1 MIIITENLNPTIKK
15 LVSTAV
21 VTLALT
27 ISHQVLAQP
36 CMEVPEEMKFC
47 GKNIDLTRYD
57 MHQRFDREQI
67 TFLYSHQRSIMML
80 KNANQIFPIVAPI
93 LKANDIPADM
103 IYLMVI
109 ESNLNKL
116 AVSPAK
122 AAGLWQFLSRTAQT
136 YGLEVNDEIDERYH
150 IEKATVAACKYLKD
164 AYAKFGDWATACAS
178 YNAGMNGI
186 SAKLEAQQADS
197 SFDLYLIEETSR
209 YVFRIMAAKHFF
221 QHPADYGFHL
231 SKKDFYHTIRTR
243 DVVVNTAVADWAQ
256 WAKEQGINYAILRDF
271 NPWIRSNRLTN
282 KQGKIYTVKIPLV
295 EDLKYSAS
303 KVKIYNHSWIE

>member
-1 MIIITENLNPTIKK
+1 MQNRIILFLFSILLSVGGLHGQNSC
-15 LVSTAV
+15 V
-21 VTLALT
+21 
-27 ISHQVLAQP
+27 
-36 CMEVPEEMKFC
+36 EVPDHIIFC
-47 GKNIDLTRYD
+47 GKKIDLTRYD
-57 MHQRFDREQI
+57 MYQRFDREQM
-67 TFLYSHQRSIMML
+67 TFVYSHQRSVMML

-122 AAGLWQFLSRTAQT
+122 AAGLWQFLASTAKM
-136 YGLEVNDEIDERYH
+136 YGLEVNDEVDERYH
-150 IEKATVAACKYLKD
+150 IEKSTVAACRYLKD

-186 SAKLEAQQADS
+186 SSKLETQQVNN

-209 YVFRIMAAKHFF
+209 YVFRIMVAKHFF
-221 QHPADYGFHL
+221 ANPSDYGFHM

-243 DVVVNTAVADWAQ
+243 EITVNTSVENWAE
-256 WAKEQGINYAILRDF
+256 WAKQQGINYAILRDF
-271 NPWIRSNRLTN
+271 NPWIRSNHLTN
-282 KQGKIYTVKIPLV
+282 KQGKLYTVKIPLE
-295 EDLKYSAS
+295 EDLKYSIS
-303 KVKIYNHSWIE
+303 KVKVYNKAWIE